1 MAVYIVDDDPAFQ
14 ASLQWLIEGAGMTA
28 KAFDSA
34 EDFLASDDLCDQ
46 GCLLLDVRMV
56 GMSGLDLQEELR
68 RRRITIPVIFI
79 TGHADI
85 PMTIKAMKA
94 GAADFIEKPFEG
106 KALLDSVRRA
116 MEQGERDRTDAA
128 RRADACARI
137 QQLTDREREVLAL
150 IAEGLQNKEVAAR
163 LNISPRTVESH
174 RASIMLKTRAGTV
187 AQLARLTMLAEA

>member
-150 IAEGLQNKEVAAR
+150 IAEGLQNKEVAAT

-187 AQLARLTMLAEA
+187 AQLVRLTMLAKA

>member
-28 KAFDSA
+28 KAFESA
-34 EDFLASDDLCDQ
+34 EDFLASDDLYDQ
-46 GCLLLDVRMV
+46 GCLLLDVRMT

-116 MEQGERDRTDAA
+116 LEQGKRARTDAA
-128 RRADACARI
+128 RRADARARI